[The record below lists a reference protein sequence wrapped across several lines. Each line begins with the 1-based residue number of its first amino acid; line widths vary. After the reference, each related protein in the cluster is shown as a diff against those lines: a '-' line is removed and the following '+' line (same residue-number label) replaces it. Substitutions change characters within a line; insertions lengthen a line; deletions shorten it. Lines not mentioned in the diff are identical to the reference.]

1 MGVGGGFLSHRA
13 LITLSVG
20 GAVAE
25 TGILSLV
32 APGARS
38 LGPQVTALPPLAAY
52 HDLRWLFAFGQSW
65 PAFIAMLT
73 GVLIGRSAL
82 DAILVRFAWPAGQ
95 ETVPAPRFIAAC
107 LSCAVLTL
115 LVWVVLSPVATL
127 MFGVALV
134 PFSWP
139 FLAAVP
145 ILLGSALM
153 LSHGGVGHA
162 WWRRLPAAST
172 AAWLLAGFVV
182 ASLAAA
188 ALPYLDITEYL
199 GVAALVGLLNARAW
213 YGLGATAVKHAT
225 AMAPQRWHWRAALWE
240 ARRAWQ
246 QRTTWLPV
254 APVAA
259 MLVLALIVGVA
270 RLTFTGTVHI
280 APPPDSGV
288 AAAGL
293 VPVQGGYQGA
303 RPGSVSPQTQ
313 GGQGGSG
320 RKASPQTQGG
330 SGGDRPPET
339 AETAH
344 TAGSIL
350 VVAGFGSNC
359 CNNADTLA
367 AEEPGM
373 LVRQFSYLGLTASG
387 QPIPYSQ
394 AADLPIQV
402 LGDRMAAQVE
412 WLYARTHAPVDI
424 VAESEGTLGLYAMVA
439 RHRDLPIGPVVLLSP
454 IVEPGQVASA
464 GVPGE
469 ALIELNDLIGQMSP
483 YGRSGARALIDS
495 VFQVGASY
503 FWYIARD
510 PRFHWLAV
518 VPLADAVTMPQCP
531 YPPSVVVVPAF
542 HGGLLGDAQVRQLV
556 VDFFAGD
563 KNLPSSKALRTAA
576 QVISAA
582 AAAWRMP
589 DLHPLCPGLPR

>member
-1 MGVGGGFLSHRA
+1 LA
-13 LITLSVG
+13 VG

-25 TGILSLV
+25 TCVLSFV
-32 APGARS
+32 APGARA

-52 HDLRWLFAFGQSW
+52 HDLRWLFGFGQSW
-65 PAFIAMLT
+65 SAFVV
-73 GVLIGRSAL
+73 VLIGMLAARSVL
-82 DAILVRFAWPAGQ
+82 DAALVRLAWPEGGTAGQ
-95 ETVPAPRFIAAC
+95 DPVPPPRFMAAFW
-107 LSCAVLTL
+107 SCAVLTL
-115 LVWVVLSPVATL
+115 LVWVVLSPAVTL

-153 LSHGGVGHA
+153 LSHGGVGRT

-172 AAWLLAGFVV
+172 AGWLLAGFIVL
-182 ASLAAA
+182 SLAAA
-188 ALPYLDITEYL
+188 AMPHLDTVEYF
-199 GVAALVGLLNARAW
+199 GVVALVGLVNARAW
-213 YGLGATAVKHAT
+213 YGLALTAVKHAT
-225 AMAPQRWHWRAALWE
+225 AMAPQRRWRWRTVVWE

-246 QRTTWLPV
+246 RRTTWLPV

-259 MLVLALIVGVA
+259 VLVLGLIIGLA

-280 APPPDSGV
+280 VPASGSVAV
-288 AAAGL
+288 AAGHMAVGAIGGGVTGGAAGT
-293 VPVQGGYQGA
+293 VA
-303 RPGSVSPQTQ
+303 PQ
-313 GGQGGSG
+313 
-320 RKASPQTQGG
+320 AVH
-330 SGGDRPPET
+330 
-339 AETAH
+339 AA
-344 TAGSIL
+344 IL

-359 CNNADTLA
+359 CDDANTLA

-387 QPIPYSQ
+387 QPKPYRQ

-412 WLYARTHAPVDI
+412 WLHARTHTQVDV

-439 RHRDLPIGPVVLLSP
+439 RHPGLPLGSVVLLSP
-454 IVEPGQVASA
+454 IIEPGQVEPD

-483 YGRSGARALIDS
+483 YGSSGARALIDS
-495 VFQVGASY
+495 VAQMGASY
-503 FWYIARD
+503 FRAITTD
-510 PRFHWLAV
+510 PGFHWLAV
-518 VPLADAVTMPQCP
+518 VPLADALTMPQCP
-531 YPPSVVVVPAF
+531 YPPDVVVVMAF
-542 HGGLLGDAQVRQLV
+542 HGGLLGNPQVRQLV
-556 VDFFAGD
+556 VDYFAGD
-563 KNLPSSKALRTAA
+563 KNLRSSQRLRTAA

-589 DLHPLCPGLPR
+589 DLHPLCPGLPLKQS

>member
-1 MGVGGGFLSHRA
+1 MAETAV
-13 LITLSVG
+13 LSV
-20 GAVAE
+20 
-25 TGILSLV
+25 V

-65 PAFIAMLT
+65 PAFVAVLTVMLIA
-73 GVLIGRSAL
+73 RSAL
-82 DAILVRFAWPAGQ
+82 DAVLVRLAWPGRGADREQ
-95 ETVPAPRFIAAC
+95 APPPRLIAAFW
-107 LSCAVLTL
+107 SCAVLTL
-115 LVWVVLSPVATL
+115 LVWVVLSPVVTL

-153 LSHGGVGHA
+153 LSHGGAGRA

-172 AAWLLAGFVV
+172 AGWLLVGFVV
-182 ASLAAA
+182 LSLTAAT
-188 ALPYLDITEYL
+188 LPHLDIAEYL
-199 GVAALVGLLNARAW
+199 GVTAVVGVLNARAW
-213 YGLGATAVKHAT
+213 YGLTMTAVKHAT
-225 AMAPQRWHWRAALWE
+225 AMAPQRWHWRTVVWE

-259 MLVLALIVGVA
+259 VLVLGLIVGVA

-280 APPPDSGV
+280 TPAASDV

-293 VPVQGGYQGA
+293 GP
-303 RPGSVSPQTQ
+303 TQ
-313 GGQGGSG
+313 GRGSG
-320 RKASPQTQGG
+320 ANGLAGLAPAQR
-330 SGGDRPPET
+330 ET
-339 AETAH
+339 GTGENKNAA
-344 TAGSIL
+344 IL
-350 VVAGFGSNC
+350 VISGFGSNC
-359 CNNADTLA
+359 CNDANTLA

-387 QPIPYSQ
+387 QPITYHR
-394 AADLPIQV
+394 AVDLPIQV

-412 WLYARTHAPVDI
+412 WLHARTHGPVDI

-439 RHRDLPIGPVVLLSP
+439 RHPGLPIGPVVMLSP
-454 IVEPGQVASA
+454 IVEPGQVGPV

-469 ALIELNDLIGQMSP
+469 ALIELNNLIGQMSP
-483 YGRSGARALIDS
+483 YGGSGARALIDS
-495 VFQVGASY
+495 VAQVGASY
-503 FWYIARD
+503 FWDITRD
-510 PRFHWLAV
+510 RGFRWLSV
-518 VPLADAVTMPQCP
+518 VPLADAVTLPQCP
-531 YPPSVVVVPAF
+531 YPQNVVVVPAF
-542 HGGLLGDAQVRQLV
+542 HGGLLGNPQVLRLV
-556 VDFFAGD
+556 VDYFAGD
-563 KNLPSSKALRTAA
+563 KDLPSSQRLRTAA

-589 DLHPLCPGLPR
+589 DLHPACPALSPWGVAPSARRLSGGPAPPGPRHRRTPSFCSPAGSDRVRS

>member
-1 MGVGGGFLSHRA
+1 VGVGGGFLSHRGLIA
-13 LITLSVG
+13 LAVG

-25 TGILSLV
+25 TGVLTLV
-32 APGARS
+32 APGARP
-38 LGPQVTALPPLAAY
+38 LAPQVTALPPLAAY

-65 PAFIAMLT
+65 PSFVAVLT
-73 GVLIGRSAL
+73 VVLIARSAL
-82 DAILVRFAWPAGQ
+82 DAALVRLAWPREGASRDQ
-95 ETVPAPRFIAAC
+95 VPVPPPRFMAAFW
-107 LSCAVLTL
+107 SCAVLTL
-115 LVWVVLSPVATL
+115 LVWVVLSPVVTL

-153 LSHGGVGHA
+153 LSHGGVGRA

-172 AAWLLAGFVV
+172 AGWLLAGFVV
-182 ASLAAA
+182 LTLAAA
-188 ALPYLDITEYL
+188 ALPHADIAEYL
-199 GVAALVGLLNARAW
+199 GIAALVGLLSARAW
-213 YGLGATAVKHAT
+213 YGLSLTAVKYAT
-225 AMAPQRWHWRAALWE
+225 ALAPQRWHWRTVVWE

-246 QRTTWLPV
+246 RRTTWLPV

-259 MLVLALIVGVA
+259 VLVLGLIVGVA

-280 APPPDSGV
+280 APVSGGV
-288 AAAGL
+288 AAAG
-293 VPVQGGYQGA
+293 QIAAGA
-303 RPGSVSPQTQ
+303 LGGSVAV
-313 GGQGGSG
+313 GSAG
-320 RKASPQTQGG
+320 AI
-330 SGGDRPPET
+330 
-339 AETAH
+339 AH
-344 TAGSIL
+344 QPVHAAML

-359 CNNADTLA
+359 CADANTLA

-373 LVRQFSYLGLTASG
+373 LVRQFSYIGLTASG
-387 QPIPYSQ
+387 KPVAYHR

-412 WLYARTHAPVDI
+412 WLHARTHTPVDI
-424 VAESEGTLGLYAMVA
+424 VAESEGTLGVYAMVA
-439 RHRDLPIGPVVLLSP
+439 RHPGLPLGPVVLLSP
-454 IVEPGQVASA
+454 IVQPGQVGSV

-483 YGRSGARALIDS
+483 YGSSGAQALIDS
-495 VFQVGASY
+495 VSQVGASY
-503 FWYIARD
+503 FWDIARH
-510 PRFHWLAV
+510 PGFRWLAV

-531 YPPSVVVVPAF
+531 YPQNVVVVPAF
-542 HGGLLGDAQVRQLV
+542 HGGLLGNGRVRQLV

-563 KNLPSSKALRTAA
+563 KNLPSSQALRTAA

-589 DLHPLCPGLPR
+589 DLHPLCPG